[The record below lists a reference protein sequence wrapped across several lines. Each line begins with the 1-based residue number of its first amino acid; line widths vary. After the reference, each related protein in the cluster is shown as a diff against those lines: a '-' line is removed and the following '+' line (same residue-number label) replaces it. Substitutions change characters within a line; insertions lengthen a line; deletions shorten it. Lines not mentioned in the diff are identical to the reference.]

1 MRGLAEDRS
10 IIVKPAGKRFYVVL
24 WDRADYLA
32 EAENHLSD
40 RSTYKEVTFWEEEL
54 AKLLEHN
61 NRMFKQLLSKK
72 SISSEKYK
80 YSTYGF
86 KNSTN
91 LGKMYFVIQNT

>member
-10 IIVKPAGKRFYVVL
+10 IIVKPADKGFYVV
-24 WDRADYLA
+24 LA

-54 AKLLEHN
+54 AKLVEHN

>member
-10 IIVKPAGKRFYVVL
+10 IIVKPADKGFYVV
-24 WDRADYLA
+24 LA

-54 AKLLEHN
+54 VKLVEQN
-61 NRMFKQLLSKK
+61 NRMFKLLLSKK